1 MSNWP
6 LCFDCFVL
14 FLNHISSFA
23 SALDVVSDRS
33 DPGLWDE
40 TTGGWCGGAPVMS
53 CVSRLSTAGR
63 YWGVVD
69 ELEKGSVEG
78 AGLDEEPGVGTDD
91 GVGLPDGFTDE
102 PVKRR
107 AY

>member
-1 MSNWP
+1 MVWG
-6 LCFDCFVL
+6 C
-14 FLNHISSFA
+14 
-23 SALDVVSDRS
+23 
-33 DPGLWDE
+33 PGHELRE
-40 TTGGWCGGAPVMS
+40 AAEYSGEIPG
-53 CVSRLSTAGR
+53 
-63 YWGVVD
+63 GVVD

-91 GVGLPDGFTDE
+91 GVGLPDELADE